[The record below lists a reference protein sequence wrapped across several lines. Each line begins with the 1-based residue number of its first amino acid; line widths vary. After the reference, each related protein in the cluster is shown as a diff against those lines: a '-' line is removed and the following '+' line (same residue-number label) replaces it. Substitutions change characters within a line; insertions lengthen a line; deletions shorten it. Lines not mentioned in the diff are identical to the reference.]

1 MASAGAPVFFVPNI
15 LLATL
20 LAVAAQSVTLPKP
33 VTYLPQTEALCGGA
47 AAAMVMRYWG
57 DTRVR
62 PEDFAPL
69 VDQSQAGIVTTRL
82 VDDLHG
88 RGWQAFPLRGA
99 AGDLAAIA
107 RHLGRGRPVIAL
119 IEDRPSAYHYVVVTE
134 LTAGAV
140 TFHDPAVAPSQSMTR
155 EEFDRRWQRANY
167 WMLLLLPGTG
177 TERAEPMEPA
187 ERSER
192 SVATD
197 VAALLSSGDLT
208 EALRVSTDAVRR
220 NPGDTNAWDAL
231 ATTLFVMDR
240 ERDALAA
247 WNRAG
252 KPDVDT
258 VQIAGLSRTRYR
270 AVERLIGI
278 EPGARLTAGRLGR
291 ARRRLELLPS
301 AAATRLGYTPLADG
315 RVQVD
320 AAIVERSRLPGAFD
334 LAVAAGKAPFTRDV
348 AVSLTNL
355 VGGGERLTGAWR
367 FREGFERIEAAVEVP
382 APLPIGAVWKLSGAD
397 ARETVARLGTR
408 RTLRWR
414 QAGFQASDWMTSW
427 LGWTA
432 GAGFERWPNTAQRP
446 RGDKTRVGGRML
458 LAGGEAFDA
467 HVTFE
472 GWIGKP
478 GAVRASTEA
487 RLTGGAL
494 GGRATLVG
502 GMEGVHGYTP
512 VFIISGAGD
521 GNTRRPLL
529 RAHPLI
535 EDDALSVANGQI
547 IARRLFYGTAEWTR
561 PLARVLFAAIDGA
574 LFVDA
579 AHGRQLIDGR
589 LRDTQVDA
597 GLGLRIRALGAGPT
611 FRIDFARGLRDR
623 RWAVTAGTVV
633 GVDNW
638 IF

>member
-1 MASAGAPVFFVPNI
+1 MPTI
-15 LLATL
+15 ILATL
-20 LAVAAQSVTLPKP
+20 LAIASQSAALPKA
-33 VTYLPQTEALCGGA
+33 VAYLPQTEALCGGA

-62 PEDFAPL
+62 PEDFAAL

-82 VDDLHG
+82 VADLRE

-99 AGDLAAIA
+99 AGDLSVVTQ
-107 RHLGRGRPVIAL
+107 HLARGRPVIAL
-119 IEDRPSAYHYVVVTE
+119 IEDRPSTYHYVVVTE
-134 LTAGAV
+134 LSADAV
-140 TFHDPAVAPSQSMTR
+140 HFHDPAVAPSQTMTR
-155 EEFDRRWQRANY
+155 DEFDRRWQRANY

-187 ERSER
+187 EPVER
-192 SVATD
+192 SVARD
-197 VAALLSSGDLT
+197 VAALLGRGELA
-208 EALRVSTDAVRR
+208 EALRVSTDATTR
-220 NPGDTNAWDAL
+220 NPRDTSAWDAL

-270 AVERLIGI
+270 AVERIIGI
-278 EPGARLTAGRLGR
+278 QPGERLTPGALGR
-291 ARRRLELLPS
+291 AQRRLELLPS

-315 RVQVD
+315 RVQID
-320 AAIVERSRLPGAFD
+320 AAIVEHSRLPGAFE
-334 LAVAAGKAPFTRDV
+334 LAVAAGKAPFTRDI
-348 AVSLTNL
+348 AVSLTNI
-355 VGGGERLTGAWR
+355 VGGGERVTGGWR

-382 APLPIGAVWKLSGAD
+382 APLPIGAVWKVSGAD

-414 QAGFQASDWMTSW
+414 QAGVQASDWMTSW

-432 GAGFERWPNTAQRP
+432 GSAFERWPDTAQRP
-446 RGDKTRVGGRML
+446 RGDKTRVAGRLL
-458 LAGGEAFDA
+458 LAGGNVFHA
-467 HVTFE
+467 HVTLE
-472 GWIGKP
+472 GWIGEP
-478 GAVRASTEA
+478 GATRASTEG
-487 RLTGGAL
+487 RLSGGAL

-512 VFIISGAGD
+512 AFIIPGAGD

-535 EDDALSVANGQI
+535 QDDAISVAHGQI
-547 IARRLFYGTAEWTR
+547 MARRLFYGTAEWSR

-597 GLGLRIRALGAGPT
+597 GAGLRIRALGAGPT
-611 FRIDFARGLRDR
+611 FRLDYARGLRDG
-623 RWAVTAGTVV
+623 RWAFTAGTVV
-633 GVDNW
+633 GIDNW